1 MVGIGF
7 QTLAIIIS
15 AKTLTVS
22 RVFSGT
28 LPINLVLAI
37 LLLTHSFGF
46 LIFTTLCL
54 IIIHYN
60 ICLYSWRLTG
70 RLSDDFWADFC
81 IRTTGFLSLLLN
93 TIRLNI
99 YGLHNLFY
107 QILTGDCTDPRALHL
122 PITW

>member
-70 RLSDDFWADFC
+70 RLSDDFL
-81 IRTTGFLSLLLN
+81 G
-93 TIRLNI
+93 
-99 YGLHNLFY
+99 
-107 QILTGDCTDPRALHL
+107 
-122 PITW
+122 